1 MRAVVGVHHAEQ
13 LEALNQSRQCCQ
25 PSPAARLV
33 AYPADLTAHS
43 ATFSRQVHRLSSDA
57 SPGLPLAA
65 WASSEPVAVGSIRVR
80 YPLMRGLLRS
90 RQPAAGTA
98 IRAREP
104 AAAAD
109 WA

>member
-1 MRAVVGVHHAEQ
+1 M
-13 LEALNQSRQCCQ
+13 
-25 PSPAARLV
+25 
-33 AYPADLTAHS
+33 
-43 ATFSRQVHRLSSDA
+43 VHRLSSNA
-57 SPGLPLAA
+57 SPCLPLAA
-65 WASSEPVAVGSIRVR
+65 WASSKPVTVGSIRVR

-109 WA
+109 WT